1 VFVSATKI
9 CPQCNTEYEAEQR
22 FCPKDGSTLKSLSAS
37 GDLVGAVIA
46 DRYHVIRKLGE
57 GGMGQVYL
65 AEHVRM
71 GRKSAVK
78 VMNPAM
84 VHDTDA
90 ISRFNRE
97 ASNASRISHPNVA
110 AIYDF
115 GETSD
120 GIIYLAMEFVEGE
133 PLTKLVERQ
142 GALPA
147 ARAASIVRQTGDAL
161 AVAHDLGIVH
171 RDLKPDNIMIA
182 KDRDGA
188 DCVKVVDFGI
198 AKAAGNEAQ
207 KVTRT
212 GLVVG
217 TPEYMSPEQLAGDPL
232 DGRSD
237 TYSLALVTF
246 NMLTGRLP
254 FPSETVQESMIMR
267 LTDRPRSLSE
277 MKPEVNWPP
286 QLQAVMDKGLARD
299 ANDRYSSAADFGRD
313 VFQSVERMPLTVATD
328 ARTSMMPSPAIP
340 ATRVA
345 PAPTFITTSAAP
357 RAARGWKIPI
367 LVGGV
372 TAIVGAL
379 VVFGLFVTPSR
390 NSAANADIGSAP
402 IGESGLAAAPV
413 GESARATPPPSS
425 PTRPSATTTVD
436 PSGNGMSASAIQAA
450 ITEIRRLSGLTDDP
464 ASLRASIL
472 NADRLLPK
480 LRDGGDS
487 VETLYYRAQAQGMAD
502 KAGACKT
509 IAKIAPRARL
519 LRPRLTDPINVM
531 LQACTQ

>member
-1 VFVSATKI
+1 VSAKI

-22 FCPKDGSTLKSLSAS
+22 FCPRDGSTLKSLSAGS
-37 GDLVGAVIA
+37 DLVGSVIA

-78 VMNPAM
+78 VMNPGM
-84 VHDTDA
+84 VHDADA

-120 GIIYLAMEFVEGE
+120 GLIYLAMEFVEGE
-133 PLTKLVERQ
+133 PLTKLIERE
-142 GALPA
+142 GALSA
-147 ARAASIVRQTGDAL
+147 ARAASIVRQTGEAL

-198 AKAAGNEAQ
+198 AKAANNEAQ

-217 TPEYMSPEQLAGDPL
+217 TPEYMSPEQLAGDAL

-237 TYSLALVTF
+237 VYSLALVAFT
-246 NMLTGRLP
+246 MLTGRLP

-267 LTDRPRSLSE
+267 LTVRPRSLSE
-277 MKPEVNWPP
+277 MKPDVNWPSP
-286 QLQAVMDKGLARD
+286 LQAAIDKGLARD
-299 ANDRYSSAADFGRD
+299 ARERYATASEFGRD
-313 VFQSVERMPLTVATD
+313 VWQAVERMPQTVATD
-328 ARTSMMPSPAIP
+328 AKTSIMAPQSVP
-340 ATRVA
+340 ATRVGA
-345 PAPTFITTSAAP
+345 APTMISS
-357 RAARGWKIPI
+357 GIE
-367 LVGGV
+367 V
-372 TAIVGAL
+372 TPAKRSKVPVMAGLATVIIGAV
-379 VVFGLFVTPSR
+379 VVFGVLTRS
-390 NSAANADIGSAP
+390 NHNT
-402 IGESGLAAAPV
+402 AAAPIDR
-413 GESARATPPPSS
+413 GISASNGTRDSARAHDSALAITKRVDTASQTS
-425 PTRPSATTTVD
+425 ALAGNVRPVAE
-436 PSGNGMSASAIQAA
+436 PMSRAA
-450 ITEIRRLSGLTDDP
+450 IRRAIDDIKQQSDPTNDP
-464 ASLRASIL
+464 ATL
-472 NADRLLPK
+472 NAAIRGANRLLPK
-480 LRDGGDS
+480 LGDGGDS
-487 VETLYYRAQAQGMAD
+487 VEALYYRAQAQGASD
-502 KAGACKT
+502 QAGACDT
-509 IAKIAPRARL
+509 YRSIEPRARSIRHQL
-519 LRPRLTDPINVM
+519 AGPIKVALT
-531 LQACTQ
+531 ACTP